1 MSNDMAPLDDWIPDG
16 REHRVIPRESHR
28 QGSRP
33 AGNEMEDG
41 LQAIRM
47 IDLWVD
53 KLKKAQTGPIPAWLV
68 GLEQIVRDGMEW
80 YGDDKSS

>member
-1 MSNDMAPLDDWIPDG
+1 MNDFLIEDWVPDD
-16 REHRVIPRESHR
+16 REHRVVSRESHR
-28 QGSRP
+28 PRP
-33 AGNEMEDG
+33 AGNELEDG

-47 IDLWVD
+47 INLWTD

-80 YGDDKSS
+80 YGDGKSS